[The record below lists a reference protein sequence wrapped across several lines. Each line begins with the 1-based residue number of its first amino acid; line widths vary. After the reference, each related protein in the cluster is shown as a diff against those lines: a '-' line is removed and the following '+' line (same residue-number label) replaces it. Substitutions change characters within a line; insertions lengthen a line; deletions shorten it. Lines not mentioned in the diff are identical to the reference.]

1 MLPAAAQ
8 YQFSIFVSMR
18 SKAAIAAIEISEAIH
33 AYSRTVAPL
42 FPAKVQ
48 PHPSHDAPFIRR
60 TVVAAGNAKIVNWI
74 DTTCLRQLQVN
85 IRVLNCWSRSLLC
98 FSQVTGL
105 FTAAAAVY

>member
-42 FPAKVQ
+42 SSRQKFN
-48 PHPSHDAPFIRR
+48 HIRR
-60 TVVAAGNAKIVNWI
+60 MTPPSFAGQW
-74 DTTCLRQLQVN
+74 
-85 IRVLNCWSRSLLC
+85 
-98 FSQVTGL
+98 
-105 FTAAAAVY
+105 